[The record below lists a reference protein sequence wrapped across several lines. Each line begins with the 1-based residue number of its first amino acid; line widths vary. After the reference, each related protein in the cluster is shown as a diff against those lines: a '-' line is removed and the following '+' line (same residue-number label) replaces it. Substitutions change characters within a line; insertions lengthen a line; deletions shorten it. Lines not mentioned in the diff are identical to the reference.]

1 MRLVGLKIRNFRNLD
16 GTELSLNPDINF
28 LIGEND
34 MGKSNLLD
42 MLETLFN
49 RRRFLEEDFS
59 DPEKP
64 IEIEFSLVL
73 NEIEKGIFEDLFD
86 PSQNEM
92 INGIARQESVDED
105 IRYFHKE
112 SEEEIPYIRFRCA
125 NYVKYD
131 SLRTPKEE
139 LTFYK
144 GRGVGKFLVYLVEKF
159 TGQGTLPAMEDY
171 IKKESLIPVVAYIN
185 SLLKK
190 IRMFKDF
197 LITAEVEQELTDLIY
212 KMLTI
217 RDSRGFQI
225 QKIGYGVQ
233 FSVLIVLSILEK
245 LMSLIED
252 KRRKECIFTKDQEK
266 SISLI
271 LGLDEPE
278 IHLHPYMQ
286 RGVVKYIRN
295 ILQNKDEE
303 FSSLIKE
310 LFDLDSIDGQAIIAS
325 HSPTVLLNQYK
336 YLVRFYRKNSIIKIV
351 SGNNISLDEATEKHL
366 LKNFPYIKE
375 AFFSRCAIL
384 VEGDTEYAAL
394 PLWAEKAIGDLD
406 DLGITV
412 IQAGGAKSVPPI
424 SKLLNELKIRNV
436 SIIDK
441 DEYDR
446 SQATYDGTLD
456 LYVTDYKNFEQ
467 EIVENLVASKQT
479 ETLFNIL
486 QDREPSGLETRIQKT
501 KLAQVAD
508 KYEIQATWTNKDY
521 NFSEIHKKAKD
532 MNLVKAMFLS
542 WLDKKSITLGRAIGE
557 KVEAALIPPKYKAVV
572 QKAKKYAEQYTTDN
586 QNT

>member
-1 MRLVGLKIRNFRNLD
+1 MRLVSLKTTNFRNLD

-73 NEIEKGIFEDLFD
+73 NEIEKGILEDLFD
-86 PSQNEM
+86 PAQNEI
-92 INGIARQESVDED
+92 INAIAKQESVDED

-112 SEEEIPYIRFRCA
+112 SEEEIPYVRFRCA

-139 LTFYK
+139 LTFHK

-159 TGQGTLPAMEDY
+159 TGQGTLPATEDY
-171 IKKESLIPVVAYIN
+171 IKKESLIPVVTYIN

-252 KRRKECIFTKDQEK
+252 KRRKECIFTKGQQK

-286 RGVVKYIRN
+286 RSVVKYIRN
-295 ILQNKDEE
+295 ILQNKDEA

-336 YLVRFYRKNSIIKIV
+336 YLVRFYRKNSTIKII
-351 SGNNISLDEATEKHL
+351 SGNDIHLDDTTEKHL
-366 LKNFPYIKE
+366 LKNFVYIKE

-394 PLWAEKAIGDLD
+394 PLWAEKVIGDLD
-406 DLGITV
+406 EIGIAV
-412 IQAGGAKSVPPI
+412 IQAGGAKSVPPV
-424 SKLLNELKIRNV
+424 SKLLNKLKIRNV

-446 SQATYDGTLD
+446 SQAAYDGTLN

-467 EIVENLVASKQT
+467 EIVENLIASNQT
-479 ETLFNIL
+479 EILFNIL
-486 QDREPSGLETRIQKT
+486 RDREPTGLETRIQKA
-501 KLAQVAD
+501 KLAQVAE
-508 KYEIQATWTNKDY
+508 KYEIQATWTEKDY
-521 NFSEIHKKAKD
+521 KFSEIHKKAKD

-542 WLDKKSITLGRAIGE
+542 WLDKKSITLGRTIGE
-557 KVEAALIPPKYKAVV
+557 KVEASFIPQKYEAAI
-572 QKAKKYAEQYTTDN
+572 QKAKKYAEQYTADN